1 MKEKDIKHLENI
13 IAGRTWFIWNNFLW
27 YLILFGRLERR
38 FLGYQIFIN
47 SWTGQLVI
55 IRLECSIEDGIVGW
69 RLRVNWSCFRTDSVD
84 GIGVVVAQAVHLRIL
99 IEVYAGVGHVGVRHA
114 HWYYSEIYAVP
125 FIVFIMGPF
134 ILEDSRSYAC
144 CCCCCCWAIM
154 PFLFIS

>member
-55 IRLECSIEDGIVGW
+55 IRLEC
-69 RLRVNWSCFRTDSVD
+69 SVD